1 MKVWLAAIIGLAG
14 HALAGGVDTWP
25 SRDVDL
31 GRIYTAPDGWSAMVL
46 VSRVH
51 AYPNVLDEWFGPR
64 VEALAGEGVSFE
76 TQMPVERLPGGAMQQ
91 WLTLGEN
98 APPTEVVV
106 TAYETPAGN
115 QMLVT
120 IWRADGPPEGR
131 DAMAAFVASHVA
143 AGDVWMGEAWSKA
156 EPLPPLD
163 MTGLDCRMEQQ
174 PSVVWVINW
183 ECKVECFE
191 MCESAC
197 GLAPISDMTLIDAE
211 VCRKP
216 R

>member
-1 MKVWLAAIIGLAG
+1 MKVWITALVGLVG
-14 HALAGGVDTWP
+14 QALAGGVETWP

-51 AYPNVLDEWFGPR
+51 AYPDRLEDWFAPR
-64 VEALAGEGVSFE
+64 AEALPGNGVTTESLIA
-76 TQMPVERLPGGAMQQ
+76 VERLPGGAIQQ
-91 WLTLGEN
+91 RLTLGES

-106 TAYETPAGN
+106 TAYATPAGN

-120 IWRADGPPEGR
+120 IWRADGPPESR
-131 DAMAAFVASHVA
+131 DQVAAYVAAHVA
-143 AGDVWMGEAWSKA
+143 TADVWTGETWSPA
-156 EPLPPLD
+156 DPLPPFD
-163 MTGLDCRMEQQ
+163 MTGQECRMEQQ

-191 MCESAC
+191 MCETAC
-197 GLAPISDMTLIDAE
+197 GLAPTSEMTLIDAE
-211 VCRKP
+211 VCREP